1 MISIRCD
8 RGPAVVLS
16 ELEGDITLGPT
27 KKQEGVKKLLQIERV
42 GKDIEK
48 ILQRY
53 LIIALTTHNDKL

>member
-1 MISIRCD
+1 MISIKCD
-8 RGPAVVLS
+8 RGPALVLS
-16 ELEGDITLGPT
+16 KLEGDIALGPT

-53 LIIALTTHNDKL
+53 LIALTTHNDKL